1 MEKNRCKWVS
11 SNERYIQYHDE
22 EWGVPCHADKML
34 FEMLCLEGQ
43 QAGLSWI
50 TILNKRENY
59 RNLFA
64 DFHPEALIEFSD
76 DLLNEILKD
85 AGIIRNR
92 LKVYSIRSNAFAYFK
107 VKSEFGS
114 FGTYIWSFVNGKTIQ
129 NKRKTIQEVPTET
142 EQSRAMS
149 KDLKKRGF
157 KFVGPSICYAY
168 MQATGMVNDHSVDC
182 FRY

>member
-1 MEKNRCKWVS
+1 MQKQRCSWSTSSEKYLK
-11 SNERYIQYHDE
+11 YHDE
-22 EWGVPCHADKML
+22 EWGVPCHDDKML

-76 DLLNEILKD
+76 DLLNEILKNP
-85 AGIIRNR
+85 GIIRNK

-107 VKSEFGS
+107 VNEEFGS
-114 FGTYIWSFVNGKTIQ
+114 FDKYIWSFVNGKTIQ
-129 NKRKTIQEVPTET
+129 NQRKTMSEVPAQTKE
-142 EQSRAMS
+142 SLVMS

-157 KFVGPSICYAY
+157 KFVGATICYAY
-168 MQATGMVNDHSVDC
+168 MQAVGMVNDHMADC

>member
-1 MEKNRCKWVS
+1 MDKKRCAWCTS
-11 SNERYIQYHDE
+11 SERYQNYHDE
-22 EWGVPCHADKML
+22 EWGVPCHDDKML

-64 DFHPEALIEFSD
+64 DFHPEALVEFSD
-76 DLLNEILKD
+76 ELLEEILKD
-85 AGIIRNR
+85 TGIIRNR
-92 LKVYSIRSNAFAYFK
+92 LKVYSIRSNAVAYFK
-107 VKSEFGS
+107 VKEEFGS
-114 FGTYIWSFVNGKTIQ
+114 FDKYIWSFVGGKTIK
-129 NKRKTIQEVPTET
+129 NNWKDLANAPTET
-142 EQSRAMS
+142 TESRAMS

-168 MQATGMVNDHSVDC
+168 MQAVGMVNDHVSYC
-182 FRY
+182 FKY